1 MSIRARADSRQQ
13 YLYTRELPES
23 KYPARKLVVSLCSL
37 LKHGAAGRPLGNLQ
51 RSIRSPLILPVHP
64 VSIRARADSRQQY
77 LYTSE
82 LPESKYPARRLVVS
96 LCSLLNTGRP
106 APTQVKRKKI
116 NKINK
121 NKTLTGPRK
130 TKFET
135 HVHLPTRNDRVWSI
149 WRKSKF
155 YAFGRHF

>member
-1 MSIRARADSRQQ
+1 MIPAEPRVTDRLLGNLPRSIRSPVILPVHPVSIRARADSRQQ

-77 LYTSE
+77 LYTGLSGDNSFSRFSLKLFTALCCCFKHLIYTE
-82 LPESKYPARRLVVS
+82 IDTVVQSLVKIGPA
-96 LCSLLNTGRP
+96 
-106 APTQVKRKKI
+106 
-116 NKINK
+116 
-121 NKTLTGPRK
+121 
-130 TKFET
+130 
-135 HVHLPTRNDRVWSI
+135 VWV
-149 WRKSKF
+149 WL
-155 YAFGRHF
+155 